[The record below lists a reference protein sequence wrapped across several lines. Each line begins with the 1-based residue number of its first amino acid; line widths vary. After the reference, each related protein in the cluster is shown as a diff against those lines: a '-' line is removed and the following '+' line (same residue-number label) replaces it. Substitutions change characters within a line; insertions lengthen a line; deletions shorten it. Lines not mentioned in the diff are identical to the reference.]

1 MSDVA
6 KAAGVSAATVSRA
19 LRGEPGVSEAT
30 RQHVS
35 EVARRMKYAIARDA
49 SSLAGG
55 RRYAIA
61 VLTSEVSPVLAG
73 AEGALRQ
80 AGYDVLLYV
89 LGSSDARAK
98 FFDELPLGR
107 RVDGVLLLSIS
118 MTTAEQAALESL
130 EVPHMTVDDADLRH
144 ALRTAV
150 SHLVS
155 LGHRDVALVL
165 SDGVDESDESYD
177 EILVSAGVEVRP
189 EWTVW
194 CSPTV
199 DGGEQVVD
207 VLLDGERLPTAV
219 MSSSTAV
226 DLALLGLLVERPRR
240 LDELIGAV
248 KVVGGDRFTPTAAFI
263 EGRVA
268 HLLGVGCIER
278 HAERL
283 SPTRAG
289 TAHLARLLCLEVDP
303 GAAALW
309 SFCTTL
315 KLSLLDLVGDARCVL
330 VGEAA
335 QWARGECEA
344 Q

>member
-35 EVARRMKYAIARDA
+35 DVARRMKYAIARDA

-61 VLTSEVSPVLAG
+61 VVTSEVNPVLAG

-89 LGSSDARAK
+89 LASPDARSK

-107 RVDGVLLLSIS
+107 RVDGVLLLSVS
-118 MTTAEQAALESL
+118 LTEAEQVALGSL
-130 EVPHMTVDDADLRH
+130 EVPYLTVDDADLRH
-144 ALRTAV
+144 ALQAAV
-150 SHLVS
+150 EHLQA

-165 SDGVDESDESYD
+165 PDGIDESYD
-177 EILVSAGVEVRP
+177 EILVRAGFAVRP

-219 MSSSTAV
+219 ISSN
-226 DLALLGLLVERPRR
+226 
-240 LDELIGAV
+240 
-248 KVVGGDRFTPTAAFI
+248 
-263 EGRVA
+263 
-268 HLLGVGCIER
+268 
-278 HAERL
+278 
-283 SPTRAG
+283 
-289 TAHLARLLCLEVDP
+289 
-303 GAAALW
+303 GAAAVGIFLRMQRDGRAVPDEL
-309 SFCTTL
+309 SIVSLDGQELTRVVGLTAVEGAAKEQGERAVADLFTL
-315 KLSLLDLVGDARCVL
+315 IRGGEIEPAEHPLRLVVRNSSGPVR
-330 VGEAA
+330 
-335 QWARGECEA
+335 
-344 Q
+344 

>member
-19 LRGEPGVSEAT
+19 LRGEPGVSEST

-35 EVARRMKYAIARDA
+35 EIARSMKYAIARDA

-61 VLTSEVSPVLAG
+61 VVTSEVSPLLAG

-89 LGSSDARAK
+89 LGTEDARAK
-98 FFDELPLGR
+98 FFGEAPLGR

-118 MTTAEQAALESL
+118 LTETEQAALDGL
-130 EVPHMTVDDADLRH
+130 EVPYLTIDDTDLRR
-144 ALRTAV
+144 ALQTAV
-150 SHLVS
+150 DHLKL
-155 LGHRDVALVL
+155 LGHKDIALVL
-165 SDGVDESDESYD
+165 ADGIDESYD
-177 EILVSAGVEVRP
+177 EILVEAGLPVRP

-219 MSSSTAV
+219 ISSN
-226 DLALLGLLVERPRR
+226 
-240 LDELIGAV
+240 
-248 KVVGGDRFTPTAAFI
+248 
-263 EGRVA
+263 
-268 HLLGVGCIER
+268 
-278 HAERL
+278 
-283 SPTRAG
+283 
-289 TAHLARLLCLEVDP
+289 
-303 GAAALW
+303 GAAAVGIYLRVQRDGRMVPDEF
-309 SFCTTL
+309 SIVSLDGQELTRVVGLTAVEGAAKEQGERAVADLFTL
-315 KLSLLDLVGDARCVL
+315 I
-330 VGEAA
+330 
-335 QWARGECEA
+335 RGEEIEPA
-344 Q
+344 EHPLRLVVRNSTGPVGKVL

>member
-6 KAAGVSAATVSRA
+6 RAAGVSAATVSRA

-61 VLTSEVSPVLAG
+61 VLTAEVSPVLAG

-89 LGSSDARAK
+89 LADGQSRAK
-98 FFDELPLGR
+98 FFDDLPLGR
-107 RVDGVLLLSIS
+107 RVDGVLLLSMS
-118 MTTAEQAALESL
+118 LADTEQAALESL
-130 EVPHMTVDDADLRH
+130 EVPYLAVDDTDLRH
-144 ALRTAV
+144 ALQTAV
-150 SHLVS
+150 EHLRS

-165 SDGVDESDESYD
+165 ADGVDESYD
-177 EILVSAGVEVRP
+177 EILAAAGLVVRP

-199 DGGEQVVD
+199 DGGDQVVD

-219 MSSSTAV
+219 ISSN
-226 DLALLGLLVERPRR
+226 
-240 LDELIGAV
+240 
-248 KVVGGDRFTPTAAFI
+248 
-263 EGRVA
+263 
-268 HLLGVGCIER
+268 
-278 HAERL
+278 
-283 SPTRAG
+283 
-289 TAHLARLLCLEVDP
+289 
-303 GAAALW
+303 GAAALGIFLRLQRDGRAVPDEL
-309 SFCTTL
+309 SIVSLDGQELTRVVGLTAVEGAEREQGERAVADLLTL
-315 KLSLLDLVGDARCVL
+315 IRGGEVEPAEHPLRLVVRNSSGPVAE
-330 VGEAA
+330 VG
-335 QWARGECEA
+335 
-344 Q
+344 

>member
-35 EVARRMKYAIARDA
+35 DVARRMKYAIARDA

-89 LGSSDARAK
+89 LGDAGARAK

-107 RVDGVLLLSIS
+107 RVDGVLLLSLTMS
-118 MTTAEQAALESL
+118 AAERAALESL
-130 EVPHMTVDDADLRH
+130 EVPHVTVDDTDLRH
-144 ALRTAV
+144 ALQTAV
-150 SHLVS
+150 SHVVS

-165 SDGVDESDESYD
+165 SDGEDEGYD
-177 EILVSAGVEVRP
+177 EILISAGLEVRP

-219 MSSSTAV
+219 ISSN
-226 DLALLGLLVERPRR
+226 
-240 LDELIGAV
+240 
-248 KVVGGDRFTPTAAFI
+248 
-263 EGRVA
+263 
-268 HLLGVGCIER
+268 
-278 HAERL
+278 
-283 SPTRAG
+283 
-289 TAHLARLLCLEVDP
+289 
-303 GAAALW
+303 GAAAVGIFLRVQRDGRAVPDEV
-309 SFCTTL
+309 SIVSLDGQELTRVVGLTAVEGAAKEQGERAVADLFTL
-315 KLSLLDLVGDARCVL
+315 IRGGEIEPAEHPLRLVVRNSSGPV
-330 VGEAA
+330 AA
-335 QWARGECEA
+335 AG
-344 Q
+344 